1 MAADEGAERMA
12 APVGIGIVGV
22 GRMGSEHARIIHR
35 RVADAR
41 VVAVADV
48 DAGAAGRLAVELDI
62 PRVYESAGQL
72 AADPAVH
79 GVIVAT
85 STSRHLDAVRQ
96 VTAERRDVLCEK
108 PLALTLAD
116 TNAAIAAADAAGVR
130 LQVGFMRR
138 FDPEY
143 RRAHDLLRSG
153 ACGKP
158 IVFSSLQFDAVPPP
172 LAYADP
178 AISGGIMVDMG
189 IHEFDLARWLIA
201 DEVVEVHAWGSVE
214 AFPEL
219 ATVGDVDSAVISL
232 RYAGGAMGIIAV
244 TRFNAAGDEV
254 RTEVQGT
261 TGSVHY
267 GERLAAGQEHEPIFE
282 AAYAAQAAAF
292 VTAIRDDRPV
302 EVDGSDARAAFLIAL
317 AADRSRR
324 TGQSVPVAAVG

>member
-1 MAADEGAERMA
+1 MA
-12 APVGIGIVGV
+12 APIGIGIVGV
-22 GRMGSEHARIIHR
+22 GRMGSEHARIIQR
-35 RVADAR
+35 RVSGAR

-48 DAGAAGRLAVELDI
+48 DGGAAGRLAAELGI
-62 PRVYESAGQL
+62 SHVYESAAEV
-72 AADPAVH
+72 AADPAVE

-85 STSRHLDAVRQ
+85 STSRHLEAVRQ
-96 VTAERRDVLCEK
+96 VIAERRDVLCEK

-153 ACGKP
+153 VCGRP
-158 IVFSSLQFDAVPPP
+158 IVFSSLQFDGVPPP

-201 DEVVEVHAWGSVE
+201 DEVAEVHAWGSVE

-219 ATVGDVDSAVISL
+219 ATVDDVDSAVISL
-232 RYAGGAMGIIAV
+232 RYAGGAMGIIAL

-267 GERLAAGQEHEPIFE
+267 GERRAVGVEHEPIFE
-282 AAYAAQAAAF
+282 RAYAAQAEAF
-292 VTAIRDDRPV
+292 VAAIRDDRPV
-302 EVDGSDARAAFLIAL
+302 EVDGRDARAAFLIAL

-324 TGQSVPVAAVG
+324 SGQSVPVATVD